1 MSNQFVNEPMLDLF
15 IFESEQ
21 LIEQMEILIISN
33 ERSGSYASDAINE
46 IFRIMHTIKGSS
58 AMMLFNTIS
67 TLAHSMEDLF
77 FILREDKPQNVDYT
91 DLSDLVLEGL
101 DFIKVEIHKI
111 RNGDEAD
118 GNASELINRLRVF
131 QASIKGQASR
141 PEDSN
146 IVDQVVAHENRS
158 SGKQQYYINKVSV
171 ETASFKNTFQATLRF
186 EQDCGMENLRA
197 FGVVND
203 LEGFVEDYYHI
214 PEDLDHED
222 SARVIGEQGFTLFL
236 KTDRTWEEIHR
247 VLIRTIYLKD
257 LQLNQ
262 VQDNEL
268 LNNQHIE
275 RKISL
280 EDSGV
285 LVSDSSNRDSVAKD
299 PEEKEIYSAVTQ
311 QSIINV
317 SVAKLDQL
325 MDLVG
330 EMVIAEAMVI
340 QNPDLNGLELN
351 NFQKAARQLHKI
363 TSEMQDMV
371 MAIRMVPLSAT
382 FQKMHRI
389 VRDMGKKL
397 GKEVRL
403 EIIGEET
410 EVDKNII
417 EHISDPLMHL
427 VRNALDHGIE
437 PSEDRQAKGKPQGGT
452 ITLEAKNAGSDV
464 LVIIK
469 DDGKGLNKG
478 AILKKARE
486 NGLLYKSESDMTD
499 KEIFNLI
506 FLPGFSTKAS
516 VSEFSG
522 RGVGMDVVTKNIET
536 VGGTVSI
543 ESVLGK
549 GTVFTL
555 KIPLTLAIIDGMN
568 IKVGNSHYTIPIISI
583 MESFKPTE
591 NDMITDPDG
600 NEMMMVRGQ
609 CYPILRLHELYKIKT
624 TITNLAEGI
633 IIMVEQDNK
642 ALCVFADEL
651 LGQQQVVVKTLPE
664 YIRRFKKIRGLT
676 GCTLLGDGSISL
688 ILETAGLINF

>member
-33 ERSGSYASDAINE
+33 EKSGSYTSDAINE

-77 FILREDKPQNVDYT
+77 FVLREDKPQNVDYT
-91 DLSDLVLEGL
+91 DLSDLVFEGL

-118 GNASELINRLRVF
+118 GNASELINSLRVF
-131 QASIKGQASR
+131 QASIKGRASS
-141 PEDSN
+141 PEDMNFAGQTVSN
-146 IVDQVVAHENRS
+146 ENPS
-158 SGKQQYYINKVSV
+158 LEKQQYYISKVRR
-171 ETASFKNTFQATLRF
+171 ETTSCKNTFQATLHF

-203 LEGFVEDYYHI
+203 LGDLIEEYYHV

-222 SARVIGEQGFTLFL
+222 SARVISEQGFTLFL
-236 KTDRTWEEIHR
+236 KTDRSWEEIHR
-247 VLIRTIYLKD
+247 VLIQTIYLKD
-257 LQLNQ
+257 LQLTQ
-262 VQDNEL
+262 VQNSEI
-268 LNNQHIE
+268 LNNQDSE
-275 RKISL
+275 WKLS
-280 EDSGV
+280 EDCPDK
-285 LVSDSSNRDSVAKD
+285 VSDSSNRDRVVRD
-299 PEEKEIYSAVTQ
+299 PEEKEIHSAVTK

-325 MDLVG
+325 MDLMG
-330 EMVIAEAMVI
+330 EIVIAEAMVI
-340 QNPDLNGLELN
+340 QNPDLNGLELD
-351 NFQKAARQLHKI
+351 NFQKAARQLRKI

-382 FQKMHRI
+382 FHKMHRI
-389 VRDMGKKL
+389 VRDMSKKL

-403 EIIGEET
+403 EILGEET

-437 PSEDRQAKGKPQGGT
+437 PAEDRQGKGKAQGGT
-452 ITLEAKNAGSDV
+452 ISLEAKNAGSDV
-464 LVIIK
+464 LVIVK
-469 DDGKGLNKG
+469 DNGKGLSKDR
-478 AILKKARE
+478 ILKKARE
-486 NGLLYKSESDMTD
+486 NGLLYKSEGDMTD

-506 FLPGFSTKAS
+506 FLPGFSTKDS

-536 VGGTVSI
+536 VGGSISI
-543 ESVLGK
+543 ESIQGK
-549 GTVFTL
+549 GTTITL

-568 IKVGNSHYTIPIISI
+568 IKVGNSRYTIPIISI
-583 MESFKPTE
+583 MESFRPMGK
-591 NDMITDPDG
+591 DIITDPDG

-609 CYPILRLHELYKIKT
+609 CYPILRLHELYKVKT
-624 TITNLAEGI
+624 TINNLVDGI

-642 ALCVFADEL
+642 SLCVFADEL

-664 YIRRFKKIRGLT
+664 YIRRAKKIRGLT

-688 ILETAGLINF
+688 ILDTAGLINL